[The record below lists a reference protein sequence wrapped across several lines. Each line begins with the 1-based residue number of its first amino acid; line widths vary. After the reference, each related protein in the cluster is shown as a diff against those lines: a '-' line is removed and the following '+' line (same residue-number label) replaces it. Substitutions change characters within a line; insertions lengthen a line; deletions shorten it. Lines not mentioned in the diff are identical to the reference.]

1 MSQGAQV
8 KFCPEKSV
16 KLESK
21 CKNIVV
27 LRAVSELQEVIDTNI
42 IVRELFG
49 ENRRITCVLPYP
61 EDAVRHMLY
70 TRFFNNGNGPPDL
83 SSDDAAEMFVYREN
97 FITRLVVRHELLAIV
112 DSLWT
117 FFGVIWA

>member
-1 MSQGAQV
+1 MSQRAQV

-49 ENRRITCVLPYP
+49 ENRRINCVLPYP

-70 TRFFNNGNGPPDL
+70 THLFNNGNGPPDL
-83 SSDDAAEMFVYREN
+83 SSDDAAEMFVYRGN
-97 FITRLVVRHELLAIV
+97 FITRQVVRHEVLAIV

-117 FFGVIWA
+117 VFNVIWA